1 MLEVLPKPSA
11 SAGVTKAQ
19 GKSSECEQGVSV
31 TSGTIS
37 GCLGQEVPAEQPLAA
52 GSPGFPTGGHL
63 TEMHYSTPV
72 EASVRWPR
80 FSSEASPRCWCA
92 RWTPSTAL
100 CVPCSTKKKIESAP
114 RRAKQW
120 AALIAA
126 PEKVTGQDFPSW
138 ASAAAQHIDPKLVQM
153 WGAPAAWWCC
163 FLKGRSSSSLVCCD
177 GEALLWA
184 QALHARR
191 GAVTNN
197 LNVDSCSFMSYTQWQ
212 ISFEHPLHPYQ
223 ATTGLALRPTEHP
236 LSFLKCIFIKIPTFA
251 LGLLW
256 MLMPS
261 SLFLQNKLFVISQVL
276 FFSERAICKWI
287 SFTFSL
293 KCFCAGISKWKNFGK
308 TIFWSASR
316 KQKITWSYFEL
327 LLCIKWLKCL
337 KLEFLKVL
345 LTVEREKYIK

>member
-1 MLEVLPKPSA
+1 MW
-11 SAGVTKAQ
+11 
-19 GKSSECEQGVSV
+19 
-31 TSGTIS
+31 
-37 GCLGQEVPAEQPLAA
+37 A
-52 GSPGFPTGGHL
+52 GSQCHKWDHQWLPGTGGPCRTAFGSWKSWVSYWRPPYRDALFNTCRSICEVTQVQLRGITQMLMCQMDAIH
-63 TEMHYSTPV
+63 SPV
-72 EASVRWPR
+72 HPLFHKE
-80 FSSEASPRCWCA
+80 
-92 RWTPSTAL
+92 
-100 CVPCSTKKKIESAP
+100 KDIESP
-114 RRAKQW
+114 SRRAKQW

-126 PEKVTGQDFPSW
+126 PENVTGQDFPSW

-153 WGAPAAWWCC
+153 RGAPAAPWCC

-276 FFSERAICKWI
+276 FFSEHAICKWI